1 MFKSLANL
9 VFTPSKKPVRK
20 AAKPKS
26 MRLAID
32 MLEQREMMAANL
44 TVNLVGSEL
53 QIIGSETADTVTVRL
68 QNGQYVVESNSLAAR
83 SFASANVTNIYFAGC
98 GGNDTF
104 TNNTALSSK
113 AYGGDGLDVLTGGS
127 GDDRLYGE
135 SGNDTLYGEAGKDML
150 AGGDGD
156 DTLEGGEGNDSLGGG
171 ADNDRLYGENGNDRL
186 RGGAGNDRLRGG
198 GNNDV
203 LSGDEG
209 RDTLLGDSGHD
220 DLRGGEGED
229 HLNGGSGRDKLRGN
243 DGDDVLISLDNENH
257 DNVGG
262 GEGRDTYWVDRT
274 SWGGGSDA
282 ILNVSSRDKAHYVES
297 FTNGADRTLNQDNIA
312 DPNVFTSGHSYKA
325 FESNPLFSAAGPSM
339 TDVNQE
345 ALGDCWLLA
354 GLGAIANDNPRAI
367 KQNVVDFDDGTY
379 GVHLG
384 DKFYRVDNDLPVT
397 SSTSTTP
404 AYAQLGAENSMWV
417 AVVEK
422 AFAHHDSF
430 ANGAWGVGYDALHG
444 GFTIDVNR
452 AFGSTSAGSKVMGV
466 LGYWDAT
473 GMANDIYSRWANN
486 EAVTVGTDSAST
498 GTPLVGGHA
507 YTVQSVTRNAS
518 GVVTFITLYNPWG
531 HDTNPGVS
539 TDANPSDGLVT
550 VTPAQLFRAGGEV
563 TWGTV

>member
-83 SFASANVTNIYFAGC
+83 SFASASVTNIYFAGY

-104 TNNTALSSK
+104 TNNTELRSL
-113 AYGGDGLDVLTGGS
+113 AYGGDGRDVLTGGS
-127 GDDRLYGE
+127 GDDRLLGQDGKDTLYG
-135 SGNDTLYGEAGKDML
+135 GAGKDTLWGGYKNDTLYGQ
-150 AGGDGD
+150 DG
-156 DTLEGGEGNDSLGGG
+156 N
-171 ADNDRLYGENGNDRL
+171 
-186 RGGAGNDRLRGG
+186 
-198 GNNDV
+198 
-203 LSGDEG
+203 
-209 RDTLLGDSGHD
+209 DTLLGNSGHD
-220 DLRGGEGED
+220 YLYGGIGND
-229 HLNGGSGRDKLRGN
+229 HLNGGRNVDTLRGE
-243 DGDDVLISLDNENH
+243 DGDDVLISLDNKNH

-274 SWGGGSDA
+274 PGGGGSDK
-282 ILNVSSRDKAHYVES
+282 ILNVSSIDKAHYVES
-297 FTNGADRTLNQDNIA
+297 FTNTADRTLDNDNIA
-312 DPNVFTSGHSYKA
+312 DPNVFTNGHSYRA

-339 TDVNQE
+339 TDADQG
-345 ALGDCWLLA
+345 ALGDCWLIA
-354 GLGAIANDNPRAI
+354 GLGAIANDNPMAI
-367 KQNVVDFDDGTY
+367 KHNVVDFDDGTY

-397 SSTSTTP
+397 SSTPTTL

-422 AFAHHDSF
+422 AFAHHESF
-430 ANGAWGVGYDALHG
+430 ANGAWGVGYDALNAG
-444 GFTIDVNR
+444 SAIAVNQ
-452 AFGSTSAGSKVMGV
+452 AFGSTSAGSHGIG
-466 LGYWDAT
+466 LYGSAT
-473 GMANDIYSRWANN
+473 AMANDIFSRWSNN
-486 EAVTVGTDSAST
+486 EAVTVGFDIAPA
-498 GTPLVGGHA
+498 GTALVGFHV

-518 GVVTFITLYNPWG
+518 GVVTSITLHNPWG
-531 HDTNPGVS
+531 TDSKLADAPRDSNPG
-539 TDANPSDGLVT
+539 DGLVT
-550 VTPAQLFRAGGEV
+550 VTPEKLFQAWGYV

>member
-26 MRLAID
+26 MRLAFD

-135 SGNDTLYGEAGKDML
+135 SGNDALRGGAGNDML
-150 AGGDGD
+150 AGDDGD

-171 ADNDRLYGENGNDRL
+171 ADNDRLYGENGNDSL

-198 GNNDV
+198 GNND
-203 LSGDEG
+203 
-209 RDTLLGDSGHD
+209 LLM
-220 DLRGGEGED
+220 GGEGED

-243 DGDDVLISLDNENH
+243 GGDDVLISLDNENH

-274 SWGGGSDA
+274 SWGGGSDK

-312 DPNVFTSGHSYKA
+312 DPNVFTSGHRYKA

-339 TDVNQE
+339 TDAVQGE
-345 ALGDCWLLA
+345 LGDCWLIA
-354 GLGAIANDNPRAI
+354 GLGAIANDNPMAI

-384 DKFYRVDNDLPVT
+384 GKFYRVDNDLPVL

-422 AFAHHDSF
+422 AFVHHESF
-430 ANGAWGVGYDALHG
+430 LNGAWGVAYDAINAGSSIAVHQ
-444 GFTIDVNR
+444 
-452 AFGSTSAGSKVMGV
+452 AFGSTSAGSHGIG
-466 LGYWDAT
+466 LYGSAT
-473 GMANDIYSRWANN
+473 AMANDIYSRWKNK
-486 EAVTVGTDSAST
+486 EAVTVGFDSAPAGT
-498 GTPLVGGHA
+498 GLVSWHV
-507 YTVQSVTRNAS
+507 YTVQSVTRNAN
-518 GVVTFITLYNPWG
+518 GVVTSITLRNPWG
-531 HDTNPGVS
+531 IDNNSGVS
-539 TDANPSDGLVT
+539 TDANPFDGLVT
-550 VTPAQLFRAGGEV
+550 VTPAQLFQAWGYV
-563 TWGTV
+563 TWGKV